1 MNTSEITPTK
11 ERLDLL
17 SEIEQ
22 TPEEYIPELLKIV
35 RLLRQSMSA
44 KQTSIATWDRAINQ
58 LNNQNQIKPEKLN
71 QLFQSWSELDDEN
84 EQKETLKIIESSD
97 RILKLRSTSQTLM

>member
-1 MNTSEITPTK
+1 MNNSQITATK

-22 TPEEYIPELLKIV
+22 TPEEYIPELLRIV
-35 RLLRQSMSA
+35 RLLRQSMIT
-44 KQTSIATWDRAINQ
+44 KQTSLTAWDNAINQ
-58 LNNQNQIKPEKLN
+58 INNSNLNQEKIN

-84 EQKETLKIIESSD
+84 EQKETLKIIESLECVS
-97 RILKLRSTSQTLM
+97 I

>member
-1 MNTSEITPTK
+1 MNTSEIAVTK

-35 RLLRQSMSA
+35 RLLRQSMIA
-44 KQTSIATWDRAINQ
+44 KQTSIATWDYAIDQ
-58 LNNQNQIKPEKLN
+58 LNDSNQIKPEKLN

-84 EQKETLKIIESSD
+84 EQKETLKIIESIEGVS
-97 RILKLRSTSQTLM
+97 I

>member
-1 MNTSEITPTK
+1 MNTSEIAVTK

-35 RLLRQSMSA
+35 RLLRQNMIA
-44 KQTSIATWDRAINQ
+44 KQTSIGTWDHAINQ
-58 LNNQNQIKPEKLN
+58 LNNSNQNQIKNDK
-71 QLFQSWSELDDEN
+71 
-84 EQKETLKIIESSD
+84 
-97 RILKLRSTSQTLM
+97 

>member
-22 TPEEYIPELLKIV
+22 TIDKLL
-35 RLLRQSMSA
+35 
-44 KQTSIATWDRAINQ
+44 
-58 LNNQNQIKPEKLN
+58 
-71 QLFQSWSELDDEN
+71 SWSEDRYFKSESDRESFDNHSFYVL
-84 EQKETLKIIESSD
+84 IIE
-97 RILKLRSTSQTLM
+97 